1 MIFICIIFYIYR
13 LLLFS
18 LEGLMHFYL
27 GQINVTKFAKGDEI
41 FFIRGYF

>member
-1 MIFICIIFYIYR
+1 MIFIYFIIIIF
-13 LLLFS
+13 

-27 GQINVTKFAKGDEI
+27 GQINVTTFAKGDEI